1 MTRKRSH
8 EGTPQ
13 SQAQTVSAWDGS
25 LEPEL
30 SVLWTTFPFNLAC
43 LGEPGASV
51 LQQPALTAGPLVTEP
66 RSGETE
72 PRQCPLASFQPFLEI
87 QENKSLVWTTLMIR

>member
-13 SQAQTVSAWDGS
+13 SQAQTVSPWDGS

-51 LQQPALTAGPLVTEP
+51 LQQPALTDRATGH
-66 RSGETE
+66 R
-72 PRQCPLASFQPFLEI
+72 A
-87 QENKSLVWTTLMIR
+87 KVWRDGA